1 MSTISLSTESAPT
14 AAPRKRPPLETI
26 NHTGLPLN
34 WITGIVHFP
43 RRSAAFIVKAT
54 YDLVPG
60 GVARMADAQH
70 GHTGD
75 MPWRPLP
82 GQEGEPGLRYA
93 SDFAL
98 FKPFA
103 DVLLAG
109 SAYAPGGHPLPV
121 LPVTLGVGTW
131 RKQIA
136 VIGDRHW
143 SGWRTTDP
151 VPFTSM
157 QLRWELAF
165 GGPDF
170 AENPVGRGQN
180 GEALPNL
187 ERSGDLVTT
196 KRSRPIPACFCP
208 VAQTWDERKRKLGT
222 YRRDYI
228 ATRWPAFAEDFDWG
242 WFNAAPLDQQVPG
255 YLRGDEA
262 ILLENLHPQYPRVVS
277 RLPGMRPRLFVARH
291 DGVAEEVTLVC
302 DTLWIDAD
310 ALVAVTVWRGL
321 RQVADEALSDVAAI
335 YLVEEPLSRH
345 ASVAEHLAEFAR
357 LRAVAAEPPVQ
368 YDDAADRVAF
378 EEALT
383 RAATEKPISATWT
396 TVTATA
402 RLAAGEALADEDLRG
417 LDLAGLA
424 APDAICTG
432 ALLVG
437 AILRGARLAGA
448 DLSACDLS
456 GADLSEADL
465 RGADLSGADLTGAR
479 LEKALLTKAKLGGA
493 ILIDARL
500 SGAMLTGADLAK
512 ADCARADFTQADLTG
527 AVLDEALLG
536 GARLDRTILHGA
548 SLKAATLAGASAV
561 GADFEGADLT
571 KIKASPD
578 ADFSGARLRRIRGT
592 EGSWSRCRFSGADLS
607 FARIDGAQFAESEMT
622 KAIFLGASLKRALF
636 DGANL
641 NEAMFDHANLCG
653 ASLARTKL
661 VRASFRSANCFSAG
675 FTDAERN
682 GADFTEADTARSDLT
697 AGSKRS

>member
-1 MSTISLSTESAPT
+1 MSMTNNAVPGDSATFQRDPIQI
-14 AAPRKRPPLETI
+14 I

-34 WITGIVHFP
+34 WITGIVQFP
-43 RRSAAFIVKAT
+43 QRSAAFIVKAT
-54 YDLVPG
+54 CDLVPD
-60 GVARMADAQH
+60 GVARKADAQQ

-75 MPWRPLP
+75 LPWPPLP
-82 GQEGEPGLRYA
+82 GQAGEPGLRYA

-98 FKPFA
+98 FKPCG

-109 SAYAPGGHPLPV
+109 SAHTPGARQLSV
-121 LPVTLGVGTW
+121 LPVTLGVGAW

-136 VIGDRHW
+136 VIGDRQW

-151 VPFTSM
+151 VPFTTM

-170 AENPVGRGQN
+170 AENPLGRGH
-180 GEALPNL
+180 GGDLLPNL

-262 ILLENLHPQYPRVVS
+262 ILLENLHPQHARVES

-302 DTLWIDAD
+302 DTLWIDAE

-335 YLVEEPLSRH
+335 YLVEELLARP
-345 ASVAEHLAEFAR
+345 APAAEHLAEFAR
-357 LRAVAAEPPVQ
+357 LRAVAAEPPVGH
-368 YDDAADRVAF
+368 DDAADRAAFAEELARPVA
-378 EEALT
+378 
-383 RAATEKPISATWT
+383 EKPVSATWT
-396 TVTATA
+396 AATVIA
-402 RLAAGEALADEDLRG
+402 RLAAGASLAGEDLRG
-417 LDLAGLA
+417 LDLGGLEA
-424 APDAICTG
+424 SGAVWSG
-432 ALLVG
+432 ALCAG
-437 AILRGARLAGA
+437 ANLRGARLAGA

-465 RGADLSGADLTGAR
+465 SGADLSGADLTGAR
-479 LEKALLTKAKLGGA
+479 LEKTLLAKARLGGA

-500 SGAMLTGADLAK
+500 SGAVLSGADLAK
-512 ADCARADFTQADLTG
+512 ADCAGADFTQADFTN
-527 AVLDEALLG
+527 AVLDETLLG
-536 GARLDRTILHGA
+536 GTRLDRANLRGT

-571 KIKASPD
+571 KVKASPA
-578 ADFSGARLRRIRGT
+578 ADFSGAKLRRIRGA
-592 EGSWSRCRFSGADLS
+592 EGSWSRCRFTGADLS
-607 FARIDGAQFAESEMT
+607 FARLDAAQFAESGME

-641 NEAMFDHANLCG
+641 NEAVFDHANLCG
-653 ASLARTKL
+653 ASLARTRL

-675 FTDAERN
+675 FTDAERH
-682 GADFTEADTARSDLT
+682 GADFTEADTARSDLL
-697 AGSKRS
+697 AGSKRT

>member
-1 MSTISLSTESAPT
+1 MPTVSNNNESAPA

-60 GVARMADAQH
+60 GVARKADAQQ

-75 MPWRPLP
+75 LPWLPLP

-98 FKPFA
+98 FKPSA

-109 SAYAPGGHPLPV
+109 SAYAPSGQPLPV
-121 LPVTLGVGTW
+121 MPVTLGVGAW

-136 VIGDRHW
+136 VIGDRRW

-151 VPFTSM
+151 VPFTRM
-157 QLRWELAF
+157 PLRWELAF

-170 AENPVGRGQN
+170 AENPVGRGHH
-180 GEALPNL
+180 GDLLPNL

-208 VAQTWDERKRKLGT
+208 VAQTWDERKRKVGT
-222 YRRDYI
+222 YRRDYV

-255 YLRGDEA
+255 YLRGDEP
-262 ILLENLHPQYPRVVS
+262 ILLENLHPQHPRVEC
-277 RLPGMRPRLFVARH
+277 RLPGMRPRLFVASH

-302 DTLWIDAD
+302 DTLWLDAD
-310 ALVAVTVWRGL
+310 ALVAVVVWRGL
-321 RQVADEALSDVAAI
+321 RQVADETLSDVAAI
-335 YLVEEPLSRH
+335 YLVEESLARP
-345 ASVAEHLAEFAR
+345 APAVEHLAEFAR
-357 LRAVAAEPPVQ
+357 LRAVAAEPPIQ
-368 YDDAADRVAF
+368 HDDAADRAAF
-378 EEALT
+378 EEELA
-383 RAATEKPISATWT
+383 RPAAEKPVSATWT
-396 TVTATA
+396 TATATA
-402 RLAAGEALADEDLRG
+402 RLAAGETLVEEDLRG
-417 LDLAGLA
+417 LDFSGLA
-424 APDAICTG
+424 APGAICKG
-432 ALLVG
+432 ALIAG
-437 AILRGARLAGA
+437 ANLRGARLAGA

-456 GADLSEADL
+456 GADLSQADL
-465 RGADLSGADLTGAR
+465 SGADLSGADLTGAC
-479 LEKALLTKAKLGGA
+479 LEKTLLTKAKLSGA

-500 SGAMLTGADLAK
+500 AGAALMGADMAK
-512 ADCARADFTQADLTG
+512 TDCARADFTQVDFTG

-536 GARLDRTILHGA
+536 SARLDRANFRGA

-561 GADFEGADLT
+561 EADFEGADLT

-578 ADFSGARLRRIRGT
+578 ADFSGARLRRIHGAD
-592 EGSWSRCRFSGADLS
+592 GSWSRCRFSGADLS
-607 FARIDGAQFAESEMT
+607 FARLDAAQFAESEMA

-636 DGANL
+636 DGADL
-641 NEAMFDHANLCG
+641 NEAVFDHANLCG

-675 FTDAERN
+675 FADAERQ
-682 GADFTEADTARSDLT
+682 GADFTEADTARSDLV